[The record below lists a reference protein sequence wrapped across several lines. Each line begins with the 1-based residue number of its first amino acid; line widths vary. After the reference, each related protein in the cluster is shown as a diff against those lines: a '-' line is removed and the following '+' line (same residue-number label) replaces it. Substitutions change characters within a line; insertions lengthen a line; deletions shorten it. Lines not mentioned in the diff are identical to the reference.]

1 MEQAQLNGKQAMTDA
16 NNPSNLEATIDQAT
30 QAVAV
35 SLAATPR
42 LEQAPLQGEAMGV
55 DGLMSVP
62 VGVRVELGRARM
74 TISELMKLTPG
85 ALIEL
90 DRQAHQ
96 PVDVLVGGKLVAR
109 GEVVTIG
116 EQYGVRITSVVNGT

>member
-1 MEQAQLNGKQAMTDA
+1 MTDA
-16 NNPSNLEATIDQAT
+16 NTASNLEATIDQAT

-35 SLAATPR
+35 SLASTPR
-42 LEQAPLQGEAMGV
+42 LDNGTAQGEAMGV
-55 DGLMSVP
+55 EGLMSVP

-85 ALIEL
+85 SLIEL
-90 DRQAHQ
+90 DREAHQ

-109 GEVVTIG
+109 GEVVTVG
-116 EQYGVRITSVVNGT
+116 DQYGVRITSVVNGS